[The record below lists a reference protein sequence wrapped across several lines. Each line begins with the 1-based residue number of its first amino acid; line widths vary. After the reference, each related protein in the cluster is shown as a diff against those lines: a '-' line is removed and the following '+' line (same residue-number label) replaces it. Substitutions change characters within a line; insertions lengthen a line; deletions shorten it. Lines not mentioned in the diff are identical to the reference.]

1 MSRSTSKLQLED
13 RGSEKRLRAF
23 EDDEW
28 VTLSDPPSDTDE
40 ENEEVRVLEGKK
52 SKHVG
57 LNDGKPHNMGSAYQ
71 QLTCIPRG
79 KTNVPLHETGRQGG
93 I

>member
-1 MSRSTSKLQLED
+1 V
-13 RGSEKRLRAF
+13 

-40 ENEEVRVLEGKK
+40 EAEKERVLEGKK

-57 LNDGKPHNMGSAYQ
+57 LSEGKPHNISSAYQ
-71 QLTCIPRG
+71 KLTCIPRG
-79 KTNVPLHETGRQGG
+79 KKNVPLHETGR
-93 I
+93 